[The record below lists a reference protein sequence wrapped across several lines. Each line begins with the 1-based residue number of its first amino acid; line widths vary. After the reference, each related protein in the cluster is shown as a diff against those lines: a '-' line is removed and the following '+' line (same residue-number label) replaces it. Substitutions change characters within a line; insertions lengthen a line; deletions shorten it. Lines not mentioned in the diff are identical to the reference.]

1 MKNSIKKDSASFE
14 DEFKKLKIIVSEIES
29 TDHDIEKMIELFEE
43 GMKIADSC
51 EKKIE
56 SYKKK
61 INLILSENKRK
72 SD

>member
-1 MKNSIKKDSASFE
+1 MKNSIIKDSASFE

-56 SYKKK
+56 SY
-61 INLILSENKRK
+61 
-72 SD
+72 